1 MASKLKSLLGLA
13 GEEAPKAGHWM
24 TTMREAS
31 QLPATQPTVN
41 ESVVN
46 EMLNRPVDRRTFM
59 EGTKNAATALS
70 MGNKLGALA
79 DLVPEAATPVQA
91 AMPASEYLSS
101 FLSNLSPRRVK
112 LLEEEMDATPELVID
127 HVSRSP
133 LLKDLQ
139 LKNSDP
145 KLAADEL
152 ADHIMKQLGPAEGR
166 HELPFDQAVKQGE
179 LAEDADIL
187 FNLLDAA
194 GLRGKKHRRMPDL
207 FDYFNTIV
215 E

>member
-46 EMLNRPVDRRTFM
+46 EMLNRPVDRRAFM

-79 DLVPEAATPVQA
+79 DLVPETAAPVRAATEPAYGYIMNLVDRLA
-91 AMPASEYLSS
+91 EKMPESHKASFIEQYDSPIGDVIG
-101 FLSNLSPRRVK
+101 NLEDLGLQNLK
-112 LLEEEMDATPELVID
+112 LTKPGDQKQSVDEIID
-127 HVSRSP
+127 Y
-133 LLKDLQ
+133 LLKDIGTYGDDSVESTQ
-139 LKNSDP
+139 
-145 KLAADEL
+145 
-152 ADHIMKQLGPAEGR
+152 
-166 HELPFDQAVKQGE
+166 
-179 LAEDADIL
+179 
-187 FNLLDAA
+187 
-194 GLRGKKHRRMPDL
+194 DL
-207 FDYFNTIV
+207 FTVMDSLGMVGHRHKEIPDAWRAWEADGGTF